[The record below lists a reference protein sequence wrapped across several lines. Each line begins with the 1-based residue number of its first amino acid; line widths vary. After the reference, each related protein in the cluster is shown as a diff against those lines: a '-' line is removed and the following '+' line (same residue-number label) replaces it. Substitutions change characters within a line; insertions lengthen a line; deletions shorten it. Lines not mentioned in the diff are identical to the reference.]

1 VEEAAERRRRIPFG
15 RLGKPLDLVGP
26 AIFLATEDANFVVGE
41 TLYVD
46 GGYTTAA
53 VTEEQFRP
61 EWARAEYTA
70 TGPRQDKYV
79 R

>member
-1 VEEAAERRRRIPFG
+1 M
-15 RLGKPLDLVGP
+15 
-26 AIFLATEDANFVVGE
+26 VGE

-61 EWARAEYTA
+61 EWARAEHTA
-70 TGPRQDKYV
+70 MGPRQDKYV